1 MLAGQVY
8 NDFYRC
14 GGKSFQRQQDYGPKS
29 CGQWPDARSGRAH
42 LLHTLGLRGS
52 RADRAST
59 YTLGCRRSASMS
71 LVSRS
76 SQGPL
81 AAFQPVWWACERPV
95 GDLRVPAI
103 ECTCSTWVQEWHFGQ
118 VFFDPAQPGV

>member
-29 CGQWPDARSGRAH
+29 CGQGPDARSRRSE
-42 LLHTLGLRGS
+42 LLHAPSPHRS

-59 YTLGCRRSASMS
+59 CTLVCGPRASVS

-103 ECTCSTWVQEWHFGQ
+103 LSVRMHM
-118 VFFDPAQPGV
+118 